1 LVSRRASGNDVAL
14 DHRILEEDVMGLFS
28 GKVVIV
34 TGSGNGIGRAE
45 AHYFAKNGASVVVND
60 VGGSRDGTGKDTK
73 AADTVV
79 EEIKAAGGEAV
90 ATYTSVSDLDGA
102 EMILWTALNKYKRVD
117 VLVNNAGILR
127 DKGMLNMSVAEW
139 DAVLDVHLKG
149 SFLMTR
155 AFGRMIKQQ
164 GAGSYAIVN
173 TTSMSGLLGNFGQA
187 NYSSAKA
194 GLFGLTRTSSIELQK
209 LGCRVN
215 AIAPVALTRMT
226 EDISL
231 MKGVSAEQMGPQHI
245 APVVAWLASDLARD
259 VTGRVFGVHG
269 PKVFEYKMSQS
280 DGMDAAPGGGDWT
293 PESLQE
299 NLGRIEMK

>member
-1 LVSRRASGNDVAL
+1 
-14 DHRILEEDVMGLFS
+14 MGLFT

-34 TGSGNGIGRAE
+34 TGSGNGIGKAE
-45 AHYFAKNGASVVVND
+45 AKAFAKLGALVVVND
-60 VGGSRDGTGKDTK
+60 VGGARDGNGKDAK
-73 AADTVV
+73 AADAVV
-79 EEIKAAGGEAV
+79 DEIKAEGGEAV

-102 EMILWTALNKYKRVD
+102 ENIVWTALNKWKRVD

-127 DKGMLNMSVAEW
+127 DKALLNMQVAEW

-155 AFGRMIKQQ
+155 AFARAIKVQ
-164 GAGSYAIVN
+164 GAGAYAIVN

-187 NYSSAKA
+187 NYSAAKA

-226 EDISL
+226 EDIAML
-231 MKGVSAEQMGPQHI
+231 KDMGVDQLGPQHI
-245 APVVAWLASDLARD
+245 APVVTWLASDVAKD

-269 PKVFEYKMSQS
+269 PKVFEYRMEQS
-280 DGMDAAPGGGDWT
+280 NGVDTVPGGGDWT
-293 PESLQE
+293 PEKLQE
-299 NLGRIEMK
+299 NLKQIEK